1 MRRERFFSHLPL
13 AAKISL
19 LVGLMGLVSMAI
31 IGYAMVSM
39 RQMDTQ
45 YRTLIALE
53 SELTHSFG
61 DASVLLSET
70 HGLVSGMANAHQS
83 TPPGATLTPSQRLR
97 TLQRD
102 FEVTLNDIAQ
112 RMPHKGRELMALRLR
127 SQEVFDAGLR
137 VVNAASTGP
146 AEASAHAL
154 TTRTPYQDFEPTL
167 LQLKQGLES
176 LRSRSHAEFEALVE
190 QQNDAT
196 SDTLWSMAAAVVG
209 ALALVLVLSV
219 YVAVTQISRPITD
232 LARIMKRLA
241 SQQYGDT
248 IPATRRRDEVGTMAR
263 ALQVFKNTMQR
274 ADKLTA
280 QVQRSEEARKLS
292 EQLVDLTSAIPGV
305 VFQLHLQPNGTC
317 RFLFVSDKAAEMPGL
332 QVLALLRSGGSV
344 GEAYSVPQ
352 SVQQRVQARF
362 MERLHTQAPLD
373 FDTEVLHEGIS
384 RWLQTSATARRLDD
398 GSVLFHGVW
407 MDVTERKSQTRAMAT
422 AKEAAERAAQERA
435 RFLAVMSHEIRT
447 PLNAILGMAQLA
459 LKEELPPP
467 QRERIE
473 QMHRAGRHLLGIL
486 SDILDFSK
494 IDGGHL
500 VLESKAFALSP
511 VLATLVDL
519 LSPKAHAKALQL
531 RLEVADEVP
540 EQLMGDSQRLSQIL
554 INYVHNA
561 IKFTH
566 QGEVLVRLSVA
577 QQDGNSLLLHG
588 AVQDTGIGLTPEQMQ
603 GLFEPFRQGDSSIT
617 RRFGGTGLGLVISRQ
632 LARAMGG
639 DTGVQSQP
647 GQGSTFWFTARLQRA
662 PATDWARDVLTQPLQ
677 TTALAPAHTAGLR
690 VLVVDDNEVNRQ
702 VAKGLLEAGG
712 LIVDMADH
720 GAEAVETLTQASDN
734 TYAAVL
740 MDMQMPVMD
749 GLSATRALRAL
760 PRFEALPIIAM
771 TANASTADVER
782 TRACGMNDHIAKP
795 LLEAPLWHTLSRWL
809 ANARSTRP
817 SSPPAPQPTAEATLP
832 AQPLAPGFTTPAPSH
847 PVAEVSALATEPPSA
862 PSNAPGASDAS
873 TPVFDAALLQDLQD
887 TIPTA
892 RLLPLIDQFIQ
903 DCERRVERITQAAH
917 SRQWDD
923 LRREAHDLGGTA
935 GSFGLSP
942 LGELTRPLE
951 AAAKAQDAATI
962 DRCLPEL
969 QRLARQGLT
978 QLGAHVRALQ
988 APHQGQRGQG
998 TSA

>member
-70 HGLVSGMANAHQS
+70 HGLVSGMAN
-83 TPPGATLTPSQRLR
+83 TPRSPVQAAAAKPTQRLR
-97 TLQRD
+97 AVQRD
-102 FEVTLNDIAQ
+102 FEMTLNDIAQ
-112 RMPHKGRELMALRLR
+112 RMPHKGRDLMALRLR
-127 SQEVFDAGLR
+127 SQEVFDAGQQVL
-137 VVNAASTGP
+137 NAAEAAP
-146 AEASAHAL
+146 ARPGFNTHANNHM
-154 TTRTPYQDFEPTL
+154 YQDFEPAMV
-167 LQLKQGLES
+167 QLKQGLES

-196 SDTLWSMAAAVVG
+196 SDTLWSMAAAVVA

-232 LARIMKRLA
+232 LARIMNRLA
-241 SQQYGDT
+241 SQQYGDA

-373 FDTEVLHEGIS
+373 FDTEVLHEGTS
-384 RWLQTSATARRLDD
+384 RWLQTSATARRLED

-500 VLESKAFALSP
+500 VLENKAFALSP

-690 VLVVDDNEVNRQ
+690 VLVVDDNDLNRQ

-712 LIVDMADH
+712 LVVDMAHD
-720 GAEAVETLTQASDN
+720 GAQAVETLTRASDN

-809 ANARSTRP
+809 AKARNTRAP
-817 SSPPAPQPTAEATLP
+817 SPPPPPAPATQPSNS
-832 AQPLAPGFTTPAPSH
+832 LAPAPVV
-847 PVAEVSALATEPPSA
+847 VAESPQTSTAT
-862 PSNAPGASDAS
+862 S
-873 TPVFDAALLQDLQD
+873 TTTAVFDAALLQDLQD

-917 SRQWDD
+917 SRQWET

-962 DRCLPEL
+962 DRCLPKL
-969 QRLARQGLT
+969 QHLARQGLT

>member
-45 YRTLIALE
+45 YRALIALE

-70 HGLVSGMANAHQS
+70 HGLVSGMAN
-83 TPPGATLTPSQRLR
+83 TPRSPVQAAAAKPTQRLR
-97 TLQRD
+97 AVQRD
-102 FEVTLNDIAQ
+102 FEMTLNDIAQ
-112 RMPHKGRELMALRLR
+112 RMPHKGRDLMALRLR
-127 SQEVFDAGLR
+127 SQEVFDAGQQVL
-137 VVNAASTGP
+137 NAAEAAP
-146 AEASAHAL
+146 ARPGFNTHANNHL
-154 TTRTPYQDFEPTL
+154 YQDFEPAMV
-167 LQLKQGLES
+167 QLKQGLES

-196 SDTLWSMAAAVVG
+196 SDTLWSMAAAVLA

-241 SQQYGDT
+241 SQQYGDA

-373 FDTEVLHEGIS
+373 FDTEVLHEGTS
-384 RWLQTSATARRLDD
+384 RWLQTSATARRLED

-500 VLESKAFALSP
+500 VLENKAFALSP

-577 QQDGNSLLLHG
+577 QQDNNSLLLHG

-690 VLVVDDNEVNRQ
+690 VLVVDDNDLNRQ

-712 LIVDMADH
+712 LIVDMAHH
-720 GAEAVETLTQASDN
+720 GAEAVDTLTQASDN

-809 ANARSTRP
+809 ANARSPRAP
-817 SSPPAPQPTAEATLP
+817 SPPPITAPATQPSIS
-832 AQPLAPGFTTPAPSH
+832 PAPA
-847 PVAEVSALATEPPSA
+847 PAVAVAVESPQ
-862 PSNAPGASDAS
+862 AS
-873 TPVFDAALLQDLQD
+873 TATSTTTAVFDAALLQDLQD

-917 SRQWDD
+917 SRQWET

-969 QRLARQGLT
+969 QHLARQGMT
-978 QLGAHVRALQ
+978 QLGAHVQTLQ
-988 APHQGQRGQG
+988 APHQRPRGRG

>member
-31 IGYAMVSM
+31 IGYAMLSM
-39 RQMDTQ
+39 RQMDIQ
-45 YRTLIALE
+45 YRALIALE
-53 SELTHSFG
+53 SELTRSFG
-61 DASVLLSET
+61 EASVLLSKT
-70 HGLVSGMANAHQS
+70 HGLVSSIANAPRS
-83 TPPGATLTPSQRLR
+83 PGQPSATQPTQRLR
-97 TLQRD
+97 TVQRD
-102 FEVTLNDIAQ
+102 FEMTLNDIAQ
-112 RMPHKGRELMALRLR
+112 RMPHKGRDLMALRLR
-127 SQEVFDAGLR
+127 AQEVFDAGQQVLR
-137 VVNAASTGP
+137 AAQAPT
-146 AEASAHAL
+146 AHPGANNN
-154 TTRTPYQDFEPTL
+154 TNTNTRLYQNFEPAMV
-167 LQLKQGLES
+167 QLKQGLES
-176 LRSRSHAEFEALVE
+176 LRSQSRAEFEALIE

-196 SDTLWSMAAAVVG
+196 SDTLWSMAAAVVA

-241 SQQYGDT
+241 SQQYGDA

-274 ADKLTA
+274 ADTLTA

-305 VFQLHLQPNGTC
+305 VFQLHLQPSGAC

-344 GEAYSVPQ
+344 GEAYAVPQ

-373 FDTEVLHEGIS
+373 FDTEVLHEGAS
-384 RWLQTSATARRLDD
+384 RRLQTSATARRLED

-540 EQLMGDSQRLSQIL
+540 EQLVGDSQRLSQIL

-577 QQDGNSLLLHG
+577 QQDHNSLLLHG

-603 GLFEPFRQGDSSIT
+603 GLFEPFKQGDSSIT

-662 PATDWARDVLTQPLQ
+662 PAADWARDVLTQPLQ

-690 VLVVDDNEVNRQ
+690 VLVVDDNDLNRQ

-712 LIVDMADH
+712 LIVDMAHH
-720 GAEAVETLTQASDN
+720 GAEAVDTLTQASDN

-782 TRACGMNDHIAKP
+782 SRACGMNDHIAKP

-809 ANARSTRP
+809 AKARNTRAP
-817 SSPPAPQPTAEATLP
+817 SPPLIPSPATQPP
-832 AQPLAPGFTTPAPSH
+832 ISPAPA
-847 PVAEVSALATEPPSA
+847 PVVVAESPQTSTAT
-862 PSNAPGASDAS
+862 S
-873 TPVFDAALLQDLQD
+873 TTTAVFDAALLQDLQD

-917 SRQWDD
+917 SRQWET

-942 LGELTRPLE
+942 LGDLTRPLE

-969 QRLARQGLT
+969 QHLARQGLT
-978 QLGAHVRALQ
+978 QLGVHVRTLQ
-988 APHQGQRGQG
+988 TPHQGQRGK
-998 TSA
+998 A

>member
-31 IGYAMVSM
+31 IGYAMLSM
-39 RQMDTQ
+39 RQMDIQ
-45 YRTLIALE
+45 YRALIALE
-53 SELTHSFG
+53 SELTRSFG
-61 DASVLLSET
+61 EASVLLSKT
-70 HGLVSGMANAHQS
+70 HGLVSSIANAPRS
-83 TPPGATLTPSQRLR
+83 PGQTSATQPTQRLR
-97 TLQRD
+97 TVQRD
-102 FEVTLNDIAQ
+102 FEMTLNDIAQ
-112 RMPHKGRELMALRLR
+112 RMPHKGRDLMALRLR
-127 SQEVFDAGLR
+127 AQEVFDAGQQVLR
-137 VVNAASTGP
+137 AAQAPT
-146 AEASAHAL
+146 AHPGANNN
-154 TTRTPYQDFEPTL
+154 TNTNTRLYQNFEPAMV
-167 LQLKQGLES
+167 QLKQGLES
-176 LRSRSHAEFEALVE
+176 LRSQSRAEFEALIE

-196 SDTLWSMAAAVVG
+196 SDTLWSMAAAVVA

-241 SQQYGDT
+241 SQQYGDA

-274 ADKLTA
+274 ADTLTA

-305 VFQLHLQPNGTC
+305 VFQLHLQPSGAC

-344 GEAYSVPQ
+344 GEAYAVPQ

-373 FDTEVLHEGIS
+373 FDTEVLHEGAS
-384 RWLQTSATARRLDD
+384 RWLQTSATARRLED

-540 EQLMGDSQRLSQIL
+540 EQLVGDSQRLSQIL

-577 QQDGNSLLLHG
+577 QQDHNSLLLHG

-603 GLFEPFRQGDSSIT
+603 GLFEPFKQGDSSIT

-662 PATDWARDVLTQPLQ
+662 PAADWARDVLTQPLQ

-690 VLVVDDNEVNRQ
+690 VLVVDDNDLNRQ

-712 LIVDMADH
+712 LIVDMAHH
-720 GAEAVETLTQASDN
+720 GAEAVDTLTQASDN

-782 TRACGMNDHIAKP
+782 SRACGMNDHIAKP

-809 ANARSTRP
+809 AKARNTRAP
-817 SSPPAPQPTAEATLP
+817 SPPLIPSPATQPP
-832 AQPLAPGFTTPAPSH
+832 ISPAPA
-847 PVAEVSALATEPPSA
+847 PVVVAESPQTSTAT
-862 PSNAPGASDAS
+862 S
-873 TPVFDAALLQDLQD
+873 TTVFDAALLQDLQD

-917 SRQWDD
+917 SRQWET

-969 QRLARQGLT
+969 QHLARQGLT

>member
-19 LVGLMGLVSMAI
+19 LVGLMGLVSMTI
-31 IGYAMVSM
+31 IGYAMLSM

-45 YRTLIALE
+45 YRALIALE

-61 DASVLLSET
+61 DANVLLSET
-70 HGLVSGMANAHQS
+70 HGLVSGMANAPRSPVQ
-83 TPPGATLTPSQRLR
+83 TAAAKPTQRLR
-97 TLQRD
+97 AVQRD
-102 FEVTLNDIAQ
+102 FEMTLNDIAQ
-112 RMPHKGRELMALRLR
+112 RMPHKGRDLMALRLR
-127 SQEVFDAGLR
+127 SQEVFDAGQQVL
-137 VVNAASTGP
+137 NAA
-146 AEASAHAL
+146 EAAL
-154 TTRTPYQDFEPTL
+154 ARPGFNPQANSHLYQDFEPAMV
-167 LQLKQGLES
+167 QLKQGLES

-196 SDTLWSMAAAVVG
+196 SDTLWSMAAAVVA

-241 SQQYGDT
+241 SQQYGDA

-344 GEAYSVPQ
+344 GEAYAVQQ

-373 FDTEVLHEGIS
+373 FDTEVLHEGTS
-384 RWLQTSATARRLDD
+384 RWLQTSATARRLED

-447 PLNAILGMAQLA
+447 PLNAILGMAQIA

-500 VLESKAFALSP
+500 VLENKAFALSP

-603 GLFEPFRQGDSSIT
+603 GLFEPFKQGDSSIT

-662 PATDWARDVLTQPLQ
+662 PAADWARDVLTQPLQ

-690 VLVVDDNEVNRQ
+690 VLVVDDNDLNRQ

-712 LIVDMADH
+712 LIVDMAHD
-720 GAEAVETLTQASDN
+720 GAQAVETLTQASDN

-809 ANARSTRP
+809 ANACSTRAP
-817 SSPPAPQPTAEATLP
+817 SPPPITAPAT
-832 AQPLAPGFTTPAPSH
+832 QHSISPAPA
-847 PVAEVSALATEPPSA
+847 PVAAVESSH
-862 PSNAPGASDAS
+862 AS
-873 TPVFDAALLQDLQD
+873 TAASTATAVFDASLLQDLQD

-917 SRQWDD
+917 NRQWDD

-969 QRLARQGLT
+969 QHLARQGLA
-978 QLGAHVRALQ
+978 QLGAHVRTLQ
-988 APHQGQRGQG
+988 ALHQGQRGKG

>member
-45 YRTLIALE
+45 YRALIALE

-70 HGLVSGMANAHQS
+70 HGLVSGMAN
-83 TPPGATLTPSQRLR
+83 TPRSPVQAAAAKPTQRLR
-97 TLQRD
+97 AVQRD
-102 FEVTLNDIAQ
+102 FEMTLNDIAQ
-112 RMPHKGRELMALRLR
+112 RMPHKGRDLMALRLR
-127 SQEVFDAGLR
+127 SQEVFDAGQQVL
-137 VVNAASTGP
+137 NAAEAAP
-146 AEASAHAL
+146 ARPGINTHASNHL
-154 TTRTPYQDFEPTL
+154 YQDFEPAMV
-167 LQLKQGLES
+167 QLKQGLES

-196 SDTLWSMAAAVVG
+196 SDTLWSMAAAVVA

-232 LARIMKRLA
+232 LARIMNRLA
-241 SQQYGDT
+241 SQQYGGA

-332 QVLALLRSGGSV
+332 QVLVLLRSGGSV

-373 FDTEVLHEGIS
+373 FDTEVLHEGTS
-384 RWLQTSATARRLDD
+384 RWLQTSATARRLED

-500 VLESKAFALSP
+500 VLENKAFALSP

-577 QQDGNSLLLHG
+577 QQDNNSLLLHG

-690 VLVVDDNEVNRQ
+690 VLVVDDNDLNRQ

-712 LIVDMADH
+712 LVVDMAHD
-720 GAEAVETLTQASDN
+720 GAQAVETLTQASDN

-809 ANARSTRP
+809 ANARSTRAP
-817 SSPPAPQPTAEATLP
+817 SPQPITAPATQPSISTAPAP
-832 AQPLAPGFTTPAPSH
+832 
-847 PVAEVSALATEPPSA
+847 VAAVEIPQ
-862 PSNAPGASDAS
+862 AS
-873 TPVFDAALLQDLQD
+873 TAASTTTTVFDASLLQDLQD

-917 SRQWDD
+917 SRQWET

-969 QRLARQGLT
+969 QHLARQGLT

-988 APHQGQRGQG
+988 TPHQGQRGQG
-998 TSA
+998 ASA